1 MINAIHSAMPRTRNV
16 AHYVSTDGIKGP
28 AISPPTLRAEVPRTQ
43 AVISDV
49 MQAPHREAVI
59 SNAGA
64 SFWASQAMK
73 NIDDLRFE
81 DLLPFIFA
89 AAI

>member
-1 MINAIHSAMPRTRNV
+1 MISAIHSAMPRKV
-16 AHYVSTDGIKGP
+16 HDFAHGIKGP
-28 AISPPTLRAEVPRTQ
+28 AISPPTLRAEIPQTQ
-43 AVISDV
+43 AVTSDV

-59 SNAGA
+59 GNAGA
-64 SFWASQAMK
+64 SFWASQAMR
-73 NIDDLRFE
+73 NIDNLRFE

>member
-1 MINAIHSAMPRTRNV
+1 MINAIHSAMPRKIHDF
-16 AHYVSTDGIKGP
+16 AHGIKGP

-64 SFWASQAMK
+64 SFWASQAMREEK
-73 NIDDLRFE
+73 E
-81 DLLPFIFA
+81 APETQFA
-89 AAI
+89 LAL